1 MDYAEQQGRDNL
13 FNFFREIGEQ
23 PGSIFRRKP
32 SSRPGGKYRM
42 TLGRIAIAFALI
54 VVVSLNVIL
63 LLGSAGEDMGA
74 PAGILGGS
82 VAIFDVSLVVSSIV
96 LSITFARLKR
106 GLLSALFFG
115 NLALFI
121 VAAAARVSGISFRP
135 AALFAANLYWLN
147 VYLVVLARHWGQLAH
162 RSA

>member
-1 MDYAEQQGRDNL
+1 
-13 FNFFREIGEQ
+13 
-23 PGSIFRRKP
+23 
-32 SSRPGGKYRM
+32 M

-96 LSITFARLKR
+96 LSLAFARLKL

-121 VAAAARVSGISFRP
+121 VAAAARVSGISIRP
-135 AALFAANLYWLN
+135 AVLFAADLYWLN